1 MYSIRIVGLISVLA
15 GAVSSQ
21 AQQLTTVTT
30 TPAEVKPTVTD
41 LPVSGNRV
49 TDVQEVHIHLR
60 RNSHPIQLLL
70 PLACRDS
77 VIDENN
83 ELNVQRL
90 SPADHDLAVNQPIID
105 PM

>member
-1 MYSIRIVGLISVLA
+1 MMNAAEIDVRNAAIIDESAHRFDVTRQQDAIPRVVTVA
-15 GAVSSQ
+15 GQ
-21 AQQLTTVTT
+21 R
-30 TPAEVKPTVTD
+30 
-41 LPVSGNRV
+41 GNRV

-90 SPADHDLAVNQPIID
+90 SPADHDLAMNQPIID